1 MNIKNSFT
9 IIELLVVIAIIA
21 ILSATLAP
29 AIMTAW
35 SKSYINKAKSEMPG
49 LANIG
54 TMIKLDT
61 GYYVMLAD
69 FDNIDTVAERPTDS
83 YDIITLA
90 DDAVADTDID
100 PDLTADDWDGPYK
113 TFQSGETATT
123 AAANGT
129 FSAAA
134 LPSGTPLDPWGVPY
148 GMCWDN
154 DEKVM
159 VIYSAGPNGTF
170 ETSPGATNAAGDDI
184 IYKFK

>member
-1 MNIKNSFT
+1 MKKNSFT

-69 FDNIDTVAERPTDS
+69 FDNTDTDLPADS
-83 YDIITLA
+83 YDIITAA
-90 DDAVADTDID
+90 DDEYADTDID
-100 PDLTADDWDGPYK
+100 PDLTTDDWDGPYK
-113 TFQSGETATT
+113 TFQSGETSTT
-123 AAANGT
+123 SAANGT

-134 LPSGTPLDPWGVPY
+134 LPVGTPLDPWGTPY
-148 GMCWDN
+148 GMSWDTTQ
-154 DEKVM
+154 KVM
-159 VIYSAGPNGTF
+159 VIYSAGPDGTF
-170 ETSPGATNAAGDDI
+170 DTAAGATTAVDDDI